1 MIKIQKYAA
10 VDIGSNAVRLLIC
23 SVISQE
29 KNIVEVKKISLVR
42 VPIRLGLDGFLK
54 NKIKT
59 ENRIR
64 LNDAMSAFKLLM
76 KIHNVSKYKICAT
89 SAMREATNT
98 IDIISDIYSNTGLKI
113 DVISGKDEASLIAD
127 TFFANHFNFNETYLF
142 IDIGG
147 GSTELSIIFKGV
159 IIASKSF
166 KLGTIRFLNDL
177 VKKKTWTDY
186 KKWIKTNTKEFNNII
201 IIGSGGN
208 INKILKESKKAINQS
223 ISYSFIEKFYKKI
236 SNLSYEERIT
246 KLGFNP
252 DRSDVIVPA
261 TKLLIKSMQ
270 YAKSKEVVVP
280 RIGLADGIIRKLNN
294 ADSFGDDLN
303 DLNT

>member
-98 IDIISDIYSNTGLKI
+98 KDIISDIYSNTGLKI

-147 GSTELSIIFKGV
+147 GSTELSIIFNIGRRT
-159 IIASKSF
+159 
-166 KLGTIRFLNDL
+166 LERRF
-177 VKKKTWTDY
+177 
-186 KKWIKTNTKEFNNII
+186 
-201 IIGSGGN
+201 
-208 INKILKESKKAINQS
+208 KKATYNSVVEYIQRVK
-223 ISYSFIEKFYKKI
+223 IEAAKKQLEI
-236 SNLSYEERIT
+236 GRKTVNEVMYETGYTDVKAFRDVFK
-246 KLGFNP
+246 KLTAMTPIEYRN
-252 DRSDVIVPA
+252 
-261 TKLLIKSMQ
+261 K
-270 YAKSKEVVVP
+270 YNKEWV
-280 RIGLADGIIRKLNN
+280 
-294 ADSFGDDLN
+294 
-303 DLNT
+303 

>member
-23 SVISQE
+23 SVISQD

-89 SAMREATNT
+89 SAMREATNSK
-98 IDIISDIYSNTGLKI
+98 DIISDIYSNTGLKI

-252 DRSDVIVPA
+252 SY
-261 TKLLIKSMQ
+261 TESML
-270 YAKSKEVVVP
+270 E
-280 RIGLADGIIRKLNN
+280 LN
-294 ADSFGDDLN
+294 
-303 DLNT
+303 